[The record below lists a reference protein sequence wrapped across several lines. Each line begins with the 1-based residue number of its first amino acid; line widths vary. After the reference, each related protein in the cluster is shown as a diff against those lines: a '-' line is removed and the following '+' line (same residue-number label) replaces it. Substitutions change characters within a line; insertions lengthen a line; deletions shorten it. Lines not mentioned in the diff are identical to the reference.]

1 MHKLAK
7 IQSEFAIW
15 FKQLSWLEFI
25 VEFNAQLYSVLRFD
39 WGRDVRQITYKS
51 NIKIKTSSGPMAA
64 SLF

>member
-15 FKQLSWLEFI
+15 FKELSCLEFI
-25 VEFNAQLYSVLRFD
+25 VQFNAQLYSVSRLD
-39 WGRDVRQITYKS
+39 WGCDVSQIIYKS
-51 NIKIKTSSGPMAA
+51 NIQIKTSYGPMAT

>member
-15 FKQLSWLEFI
+15 FKELIWLEFI
-25 VEFNAQLYSVLRFD
+25 VEFNAQLDSVLRLD
-39 WGRDVRQITYKS
+39 WGCDVSQITYKS
-51 NIKIKTSSGPMAA
+51 NIKIKTSSGPMTA